1 MKKQTKIKGSSL
13 QMRSP
18 AAGAVL
24 YWLLL
29 EHLHAPE
36 WVYGAYW
43 TLMAIMTV
51 AYIASMFTEVTRD
64 VPGFGDDSR

>member
-1 MKKQTKIKGSSL
+1 MKKQTKIKSSSL

-29 EHLHAPE
+29 EHLKAPE
-36 WVYGAYW
+36 WAYGVYW
-43 TLMAIMTV
+43 TLVAIFV
-51 AYIASMFTEVTRD
+51 IAYIASFFTERLSD
-64 VPGFGDDSR
+64 VPGFGDRS